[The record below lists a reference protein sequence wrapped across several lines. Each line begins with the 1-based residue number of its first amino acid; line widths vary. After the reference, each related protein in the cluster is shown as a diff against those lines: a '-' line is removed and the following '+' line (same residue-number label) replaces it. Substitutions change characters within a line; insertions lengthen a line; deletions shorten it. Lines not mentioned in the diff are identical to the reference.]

1 MPPAQRLIRTA
12 TLVVTG
18 LGIAI
23 ALAYIGLFVLLV
35 VDGRTRGADYTA
47 FYTGW
52 TIVLQGRGP
61 ELYDPAVQAEVQRA
75 VLGGQSFA
83 AGLNPF
89 NNPPYAVL
97 PFVPLALLPLEAS
110 YLAWTGLNLVL
121 LAVILLAMLRTIAA
135 PWSGPE
141 RAALIAVAV
150 AFPPTAIVFFQGA
163 FSLLLLGGVL
173 AGVVGVVARPVRAGA
188 ALAVAA
194 IKPQGVFGAG
204 LAMVAGRRWRAA
216 GASLA
221 VLAGLALA
229 ATLVLGPATWTSYV
243 RFLAGYLSSFD
254 VLSVDP
260 AAMWNLRGTLTLAL
274 GRDSPGLLNGL
285 AYLGFAVGVMLVLAT
300 WLWQRP
306 PSMDPRDPDVAIR
319 WSLTICLTAFFA
331 PHFNPHDDVVLILAA
346 ALAWS
351 ALRESRAAVPLA
363 VGLAAAPVVILLTN
377 GLRADAPTDL
387 PIRVPTLLLL
397 LLTVVVAT
405 AMARRPWATPTGPTA
420 TAAVD

>member
-1 MPPAQRLIRTA
+1 VFAAVAL
-12 TLVVTG
+12 G
-18 LGIAI
+18 LAI
-23 ALAYIGLFVLLV
+23 ATVYVGLFVLLV
-35 VDGRTRGADYTA
+35 VDGWTRGADYTA

-61 ELYDPAVQAEVQRA
+61 ELYDPAVQAEVQRT

-97 PFVPLALLPLEAS
+97 PFVPLALLPLEPS
-110 YLAWTGLNLVL
+110 FLVWTCLNVVL
-121 LAVILLAMLRTIAA
+121 LASILLVMLRTIAA
-135 PWSGPE
+135 GWSGRE
-141 RAALIAVAV
+141 RAALVALAV

-204 LAMVAGRRWRAA
+204 LALAAGRRWRAA
-216 GASLA
+216 GASLV
-221 VLAGLALA
+221 VLAALALA
-229 ATLVLGPATWTSYV
+229 ATIVLGPGTWASYV

-274 GRDSPGLLNGL
+274 GRDSPGLVNGL
-285 AYLGFAVGVMLVLAT
+285 AYLGFAVGVVLVLAT
-300 WLWQRP
+300 WTWQRP
-306 PSMDPRDPDVAIR
+306 PTMDPRDPGVAIR
-319 WSLTICLTAFFA
+319 WSLTVCLTALFA
-331 PHFNPHDDVVLILAA
+331 PHLNPHDDVVLILAA
-346 ALAWS
+346 ALAWA
-351 ALRESRAAVPLA
+351 ALRGTRVAAPLA
-363 VGLAAAPVVILLTN
+363 IGVATAPALILLTN

-420 TAAVD
+420 TAAAG